1 MSAGPP
7 GGTTGPVGPSGGA
20 GPTWAVIA
28 GGGTGGHLYPGIAV
42 ARALMDLGYP
52 QAALRFV
59 GSRRGVEAKTRALEG
74 FPLTLLPGRG
84 ISRRLSARSLGA
96 NAVAAAGLLAAVAM
110 AVGSFARWR
119 PAVVV
124 SLGGYASLPCVVAAW
139 VWRVPLIV
147 VNVDAVPG
155 AVNRWASRVAVA
167 CAVSTQSVA
176 LPRAVVTGVPVRAD
190 MARAHRS
197 PAERQDARG
206 RLGLPAQA
214 RVVAVSGG
222 SLGSRRLN
230 QATLELARLW
240 AGRQDVAIRHVVGRR
255 DWEEFR
261 SACQPGGP
269 LVYQQVP
276 YEEDMASLYSA
287 ADVAVQRAGANTVAE
302 LALAGVPSV
311 LVPLPG
317 SPGDHQ
323 GANARTMA
331 GAGGAVVV
339 ADGDLDGARLA
350 QELEALFGPTGRLD
364 AMGEAAG
371 SLARP
376 AAAAAVAGLVVS
388 NARHRPAKMGGAGD
402 PKPGDDRPA
411 GGGKENAGVA

>member
-1 MSAGPP
+1 MEL
-7 GGTTGPVGPSGGA
+7 
-20 GPTWAVIA
+20 
-28 GGGTGGHLYPGIAV
+28 GHE
-42 ARALMDLGYP
+42 
-52 QAALRFV
+52 QATLRFV

-74 FPLTLLPGRG
+74 FPVTLLPGRG
-84 ISRRLSARSLGA
+84 LSRRLSARSLLA
-96 NAVAAAGLLAAVAM
+96 NAGAFAGCLAAVAM
-110 AVGSFARWR
+110 AIRSFAHWR

-124 SLGGYASLPCVVAAW
+124 SLGGYASLPCVVAAA
-139 VWRVPLIV
+139 VWRAPVIV

-167 CAVSTQSVA
+167 CAVSSPAVA

-190 MARAHRS
+190 MARVQRGS
-197 PAERQDARG
+197 AERREARR
-206 RLGLPAQA
+206 RLGLPEPAW
-214 RVVAVSGG
+214 VVAVSGG
-222 SLGSRRLN
+222 SLGSRRIN

-240 AGRQDVAIRHVVGRR
+240 SGRRDVAIRHVVGRR
-255 DWEEFR
+255 DWDELR
-261 SACQPGGP
+261 SAARPDGP

-276 YEEDMASLYSA
+276 YEEDMASLYAA

-323 GANARTMA
+323 GANARALA

-350 QELEALFGPTGRLD
+350 HELDALFAQPERL
-364 AMGEAAG
+364 AGMGQAAG
-371 SLARP
+371 ALARP
-376 AAAAAVAGLVVS
+376 AAAAAVARLVEQS
-388 NARHRPAKMGGAGD
+388 ARRRPTPPGTGTGGGRGPHEAHDHDAGVAGD
-402 PKPGDDRPA
+402 HETGGGKAA
-411 GGGKENAGVA
+411 GGGKANAGAA